1 MNLKW
6 LKKDL
11 DIKLLSVILALL
23 LWIIKQKLGK

>member
-6 LKKDL
+6 LKKDF